1 MSKKIDYDFLTQYIE
16 DEEITDIN
24 YNGSGLWLDHLSK
37 GRYLVDLKISDEEIE
52 KFCYKIA
59 NFTNK
64 QFNNS
69 FPILESETENL
80 RLSIIHKSVAA
91 SGYSISIRKT
101 PPIMRLNKE
110 KLLNEN
116 YTSLEV
122 LNLFEEIVKSRKNI
136 IISGLPGAGKTEL
149 LKYLTNFIKD
159 NQRVITIEDSL
170 EIRFSKI
177 HKHKDG
183 VMLKINDNINYR
195 QAIKACLR
203 QRPDWLLLSEVRGS
217 EVVELLQAISTG
229 AKLISTIH
237 SDSAQMIPQRLL
249 HMFEGNEISNEKIM
263 YNIYENIDYG
273 IHIKSKI
280 SEKGVYRFI
289 SEICKYE
296 VKNDKYFFKVLY
308 SKNS

>member
-249 HMFEGNEISNEKIM
+249 HMFEGNEIANEKIM